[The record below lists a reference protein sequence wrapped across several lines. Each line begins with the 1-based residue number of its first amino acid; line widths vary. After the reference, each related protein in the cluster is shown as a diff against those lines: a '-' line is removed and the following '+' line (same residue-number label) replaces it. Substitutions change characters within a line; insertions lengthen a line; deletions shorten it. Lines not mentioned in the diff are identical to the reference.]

1 MKKVRVD
8 ELKPNMILAE
18 TILGRGGSILLSTG
32 IKLNDNLIDKIKET
46 GKKTIYIED
55 EKSEVKIDGV
65 ADLDGEKI
73 HFDSKVD
80 IDEHLNTELMQKVEA
95 EFEQVANTVKDG
107 ILNLNLSE
115 EEIIKNTGD
124 VTEFIKENFN
134 SNYAYIF
141 RSIMTMRDVDE
152 YLYRHSVNVAVLS
165 FLLAKWLGYNDEKL
179 NKILYAGLLHDIGK
193 LKVDQK
199 VLNKPGKLTEEE
211 FEIVKKHALYTY
223 KVLINFKS
231 IDKEILFGATFHHE
245 KLDGS
250 GYPFGLT
257 EEKIPEFAKIIA
269 IADIFDAMTS
279 NRVYHKKKSPFLVLE
294 MFSTNSFG
302 KLDTRIVYT
311 FLQRFVEYYIGSEVI
326 LNNGKKA
333 KIVRINFTELT
344 KPLLLSE
351 DGNFIDMSRQRDIK
365 IEDFYIKELENFNKK

>member
-211 FEIVKKHALYTY
+211 FEIVKNMH
-223 KVLINFKS
+223 
-231 IDKEILFGATFHHE
+231 
-245 KLDGS
+245 
-250 GYPFGLT
+250 
-257 EEKIPEFAKIIA
+257 
-269 IADIFDAMTS
+269 
-279 NRVYHKKKSPFLVLE
+279 
-294 MFSTNSFG
+294 
-302 KLDTRIVYT
+302 
-311 FLQRFVEYYIGSEVI
+311 
-326 LNNGKKA
+326 
-333 KIVRINFTELT
+333 
-344 KPLLLSE
+344 
-351 DGNFIDMSRQRDIK
+351 FIHIK
-365 IEDFYIKELENFNKK
+365 Y